1 MNLLLAAHVALLTS
15 AGLAFAEPQDAGW
28 KAGTARI
35 VITPEEHLWMAGFAA
50 RTKPA
55 EGKAQDLFAKAL
67 ALEDASGARLVIVTT
82 DLISIPRPLRTFVE
96 QQATEKF
103 QLPRASLLL
112 NASHTHCGPVLR
124 AGPSALYDLS
134 PEQSRMIEQYLNQLQ
149 NALVA
154 LVGQALDD
162 LAPARVSYSH
172 ARAGFAM
179 NRRLPSE
186 KGYQNSPNPEGPVDH
201 DVPTLRID
209 GPDGKLRGVLF
220 GYACHNTTLSFNMF
234 CGDYAGFAQQDLEA
248 AHPGVTALFLMGCG
262 GDQNPYPR
270 NTLELAQQ
278 HGRTLANAVEA
289 ALLPRSRP
297 LRGTLRSALESVDLE
312 FARVPTREELQ
323 QQTGSSDKRAAH
335 RAELMLEELQ
345 KNGKIPAT
353 YSYPVQVVQ
362 FGNDL
367 TLVALAGEVVVDY
380 SLRLKRELAGPAVW
394 VAGYS
399 NDVFAYIPSARVL
412 KEGGY
417 EAGDAMRYT
426 TLPGPW
432 APIVEEQII
441 NQVQGLVRKLSPQPA
456 P

>member
-1 MNLLLAAHVALLTS
+1 
-15 AGLAFAEPQDAGW
+15 
-28 KAGTARI
+28 
-35 VITPEEHLWMAGFAA
+35 
-50 RTKPA
+50 
-55 EGKAQDLFAKAL
+55 
-67 ALEDASGARLVIVTT
+67 
-82 DLISIPRPLRTFVE
+82 
-96 QQATEKF
+96 
-103 QLPRASLLL
+103 
-112 NASHTHCGPVLR
+112 
-124 AGPSALYDLS
+124 
-134 PEQSRMIEQYLNQLQ
+134 
-149 NALVA
+149 
-154 LVGQALDD
+154 
-162 LAPARVSYSH
+162 
-172 ARAGFAM
+172 
-179 NRRLPSE
+179 
-186 KGYQNSPNPEGPVDH
+186 
-201 DVPTLRID
+201 
-209 GPDGKLRGVLF
+209 
-220 GYACHNTTLSFNMF
+220 
-234 CGDYAGFAQQDLEA
+234 
-248 AHPGVTALFLMGCG
+248 
-262 GDQNPYPR
+262 
-270 NTLELAQQ
+270 LELAQQ

-323 QQTGSSDKRAAH
+323 QQTGSSDKRAAR